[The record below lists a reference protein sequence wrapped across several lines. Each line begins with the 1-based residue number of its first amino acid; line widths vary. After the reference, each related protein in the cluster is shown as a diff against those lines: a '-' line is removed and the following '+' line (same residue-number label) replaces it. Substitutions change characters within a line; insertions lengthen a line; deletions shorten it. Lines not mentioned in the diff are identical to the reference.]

1 MIPVDEARL
10 RILATLAPTAA
21 ETVALSACFGRVT
34 ARPVLSRLTQP
45 PADISA
51 MDGYAVR
58 TGDGS
63 SFDVVGTSPAGHP
76 WEGAVGPCQAVRLYT
91 GSIVPDGADSVVI
104 QENVTRDGD
113 RISLTTQVALGANI
127 RRKGQ
132 DFAVGDVLIPAG
144 RRLTPRDV
152 GLIAAGNH
160 PWVAVHRRPRVAIL
174 ATGDEIAL
182 PGEPIPPGGI
192 VSSNA
197 HALAAFVQRAGCEA
211 LVLPIAPDDRAA
223 IAEAAAGAVGCDL
236 LITTG
241 GASVGDHDLVASG
254 LAEAGL
260 VLDFWKIAMRP
271 GKPLMHGR
279 LGALPLI
286 GLPGNPVSALICAL
300 LFVGPALDRLSGLPG
315 DPPRRAHA
323 RLGRDLP
330 ANDHRADHLRATL
343 SVDDQGALVVTPA
356 PRQDSGML
364 RTLARADA
372 VILRAPHAKA
382 AYIGD
387 QVEILQMD
395 GIG

>member
-1 MIPVDEARL
+1 MISVDEARS
-10 RILATLAPTAA
+10 RIVASLAPTPA
-21 ETVALSACFGRVT
+21 ETVPLAGSQGRIT
-34 ARPVLSRLTQP
+34 ARPVISRLTQP

-58 TGDGS
+58 AGDG
-63 SFDVVGTSPAGHP
+63 DVLQVVGEAPAGHP
-76 WEGAVGPCQAVRLYT
+76 WTGMIGPAQAIRLYT
-91 GSIVPDGADSVVI
+91 GSIVPDGADTVVI
-104 QENVTRDGD
+104 QENVTREGD
-113 RISLTTQVALGANI
+113 RITLTRPAALGANI

-132 DFAVGDVLIPAG
+132 DFATGDTLIPAG
-144 RRLTPRDV
+144 RRLSPRDV

-160 PWVAVHRRPRVAIL
+160 PWVAMHRKPRVAIL

-182 PGEPIPPGGI
+182 PGEPIPAGGI

-197 HALAAFVQRAGCEA
+197 HALAAFVQAAGCEA

-223 IAEAAAGAVGCDL
+223 IAQAAAGAVGCDL
-236 LITTG
+236 LLTTG

-286 GLPGNPVSALICAL
+286 GLPGNPVSALICAM

-315 DPPRRAHA
+315 DPPRRSQA
-323 RLGRDLP
+323 RLGCDLP

-343 SVDDQGALVVTPA
+343 ATDEMGRLTVTPF

-364 RTLARADA
+364 RTLAQADA
-372 VILRAPHAKA
+372 VILRAPHAPA
-382 AYIGD
+382 ANAGD
-387 QVEILQMD
+387 QVDILPMD
-395 GIG
+395 GLG